1 MGRRVVGERMRVA
14 WVLGTLAVILVIAHG
29 FANLAG
35 GGSFDDDTDRMIYGG
50 VQVIA
55 GALMAGGLVVSARS
69 RLWGVALVAAGILV
83 ISAAMPWFIIFTVPV
98 GAGLAALANSRRRSG
113 PRPTPASGARSTTN

>member
-1 MGRRVVGERMRVA
+1 MRIA
-14 WVLGTLAVILVIAHG
+14 WALGTLAVILVIAHG
-29 FANLAG
+29 SANLAG
-35 GGSFDDDTDRMIYGG
+35 GGSFDDDTDRMIYGA

-69 RLWGVALVAAGILV
+69 RLWGIVLVAAGALA

-98 GAGLAALANSRRRSG
+98 GAGLVALANSRRRRATDSG
-113 PRPTPASGARSTTN
+113 QPSGAATTTN